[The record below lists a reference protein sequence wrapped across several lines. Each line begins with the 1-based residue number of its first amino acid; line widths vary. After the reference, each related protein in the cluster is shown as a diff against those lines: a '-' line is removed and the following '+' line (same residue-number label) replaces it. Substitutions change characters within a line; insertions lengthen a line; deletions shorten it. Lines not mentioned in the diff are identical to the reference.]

1 MQQAQA
7 AHKALFGEDIEEEAN
22 SHFQRIYMSE
32 IEIGEVVDMLSRL
45 RLNNNNNSITI
56 NNNNNNNNN
65 NNLCL
70 STNLNKQLK
79 KELSYASQRIYASKL
94 IWRCCAG

>member
-1 MQQAQA
+1 MQQGQA

-45 RLNNNNNSITI
+45 KL

-65 NNLCL
+65 NIITTRTTRTRRTT
-70 STNLNKQLK
+70 SM
-79 KELSYASQRIYASKL
+79 I
-94 IWRCCAG
+94 

>member
-1 MQQAQA
+1 MQQGQA

-45 RLNNNNNSITI
+45 KL

-65 NNLCL
+65 NIITTRTTRTRRTT
-70 STNLNKQLK
+70 S
-79 KELSYASQRIYASKL
+79 I
-94 IWRCCAG
+94 I

>member
-1 MQQAQA
+1 MQQGQA

-45 RLNNNNNSITI
+45 KFKNNNNSKNISF
-56 NNNNNNNNN
+56 
-65 NNLCL
+65 
-70 STNLNKQLK
+70 STTQK
-79 KELSYASQRIYASKL
+79 KYYPMRIRWS
-94 IWRCCAG
+94 CCAG

>member
-1 MQQAQA
+1 VAGGGQGRGGDMQQGQA

-45 RLNNNNNSITI
+45 KFKNNNNSNNNNNFT
-56 NNNNNNNNN
+56 
-65 NNLCL
+65 
-70 STNLNKQLK
+70 K
-79 KELSYASQRIYASKL
+79 
-94 IWRCCAG
+94 

>member
-1 MQQAQA
+1 MQQGQA

-45 RLNNNNNSITI
+45 EL
-56 NNNNNNNNN
+56 NNNNNNNNI
-65 NNLCL
+65 
-70 STNLNKQLK
+70 TTTTTTTT
-79 KELSYASQRIYASKL
+79 ATIIYACKSNNKT
-94 IWRCCAG
+94 AGKKKYAMPLNEFMPRN